1 MQCNICRRDWSS
13 KLPFNCTI
21 CARNTLYETR
31 IEQAQTLLQRETA
44 GNDVIG
50 FVGAPGSVTTTTK
63 LSGQE
68 AARNNKTFELERASS
83 AKTDSLERTHAILNH
98 KDALHKELEAS
109 RELIARRRTLLSQ
122 RRSDYDSAT
131 HSLSQRRAAALEPVE
146 SSIKRTQGRWD
157 ALHDRTAESRVFLCR
172 EAANLYGLQQRKRR
186 KGMLGRDSYTIGG
199 VPIVDLRDLNSE
211 RVPRLQIPYKANKS
225 ADAIPAQVTTSLGSL
240 AHLVHLVSH
249 YLSVRLPAE
258 ITLPHRDYPLATI
271 FSPGSSYL
279 SRDVPFPGSTPSP
292 SSNNSP
298 SASRAGDVRP
308 LPRPRPLYLEKKL
321 PVLAKED
328 VVAYSHFVEGVTLLA
343 WDIAWVCKTQGLNVG
358 ASSWEEVCAMGKN
371 LWQLLVA
378 PPPKLPLPRI
388 TSSDVPT
395 KSSATKNP
403 PTLPTASNEV
413 KPNPM
418 LGHYSHGTAHSFL
431 ASAEGAEL
439 MRGWRLQSPVKLIER
454 VKAALLSE
462 RTGAEWEMLEEN
474 EWEEEESVA
483 PTKDP
488 DPKPVDEEAV
498 LVRGKRKEDG
508 SRYDD
513 TRSFIAAITVAGSDT
528 MATSL
533 GGDEGG
539 DKTKGASGW
548 TKLKSRAGA

>member
-146 SSIKRTQGRWD
+146 SSIKRTQGR
-157 ALHDRTAESRVFLCR
+157 

-199 VPIVDLRDLNSE
+199 VPIVDLRDLN
-211 RVPRLQIPYKANKS
+211 N
-225 ADAIPAQVTTSLGSL
+225 AIPAQVTTSLGSL

-371 LWQLLVA
+371 LWQLLIA

-474 EWEEEESVA
+474 EWEEEEPVA

-533 GGDEGG
+533 GADEGG